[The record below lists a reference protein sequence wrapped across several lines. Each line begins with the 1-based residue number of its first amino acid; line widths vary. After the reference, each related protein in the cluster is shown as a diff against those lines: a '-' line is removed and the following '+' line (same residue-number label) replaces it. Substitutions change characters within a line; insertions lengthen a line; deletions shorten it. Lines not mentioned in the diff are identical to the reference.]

1 MSLRA
6 IPMISIAFILYN
18 IIVLFAK
25 DSPPPVPV
33 TPPAQTQAQPGTP
46 TATTPAEVKPEAKP
60 ADAGGERWNAATRLM
75 HQPLLRNI
83 PLPPGE
89 KWTMTIGDLLMLVT
103 LMLLFVE
110 LLKSTYTSTA
120 SLLDHGLS
128 MLVFV
133 ACLVEFIIVPNAA
146 TSVFFFITI
155 ATLIDVIAG
164 YTIGIRVAR
173 RDLSIGG
180 AGS

>member
-6 IPMISIAFILYN
+6 IPLLAIAFILYN
-18 IIVLFAK
+18 VIVLFAG
-25 DSPPPVPV
+25 SAPPNAVLASRIFEIPMLHADPSV
-33 TPPAQTQAQPGTP
+33 TWIFT
-46 TATTPAEVKPEAKP
+46 
-60 ADAGGERWNAATRLM
+60 W
-75 HQPLLRNI
+75 
-83 PLPPGE
+83 
-89 KWTMTIGDLLMLVT
+89 GDFLMLSV
-103 LMLLFVE
+103 LVLLFIE

-128 MLVFV
+128 MVLFV
-133 ACLVEFIIVPNAA
+133 VCLVEFLLVKQAA
-146 TSVFFFITI
+146 TSVFFFITM

-180 AGS
+180 E

>member
-6 IPMISIAFILYN
+6 LPLIVIAFIMYN
-18 IIVLFAK
+18 ATVLVGADASAILDRKVF
-25 DSPPPVPV
+25 PVPLM
-33 TPPAQTQAQPGTP
+33 
-46 TATTPAEVKPEAKP
+46 TTTL
-60 ADAGGERWNAATRLM
+60 WLT
-75 HQPLLRNI
+75 
-83 PLPPGE
+83 
-89 KWTMTIGDLLMLVT
+89 WGDLLILLTMG
-103 LMLLFVE
+103 LLFVE
-110 LLKSTYTSTA
+110 LMKATYTSSA

-133 ACLVEFIIVPNAA
+133 ACLVEFLIVKSAA

-155 ATLIDVIAG
+155 AALIDVMAG

-180 AGS
+180 DS

>member
-6 IPMISIAFILYN
+6 LPLIAIAFILYN
-18 IIVLFAK
+18 VIVLLGGQGTLA
-25 DSPPPVPV
+25 
-33 TPPAQTQAQPGTP
+33 PAG
-46 TATTPAEVKPEAKP
+46 ATGDTI
-60 ADAGGERWNAATRLM
+60 NAATEIM
-75 HQPLLRNI
+75 HRPLPLLRNI
-83 PLPPGE
+83 PLPSGE
-89 KWTMTIGDLLMLVT
+89 RWTMTIGDLLMLVT

-133 ACLVEFIIVPNAA
+133 ACLVEFIVVPKAA
-146 TSVFFFITI
+146 TSVFFFICI

-180 AGS
+180 NN